1 MAVCGGKPKKMRT
14 GMVRRLVPPTR
25 VPKEA
30 PMMLVK
36 KMIDRPEKFMMG
48 HGAPRASPWSPTN
61 IPTYAKASVG
71 HPPVGEIRRSTAGMS
86 V

>member
-30 PMMLVK
+30 PIMLVK
-36 KMIDRPEKFMMG
+36 KMIDRPERFMMHHDRERCFSARLMLRTRG
-48 HGAPRASPWSPTN
+48 DVSLA
-61 IPTYAKASVG
+61 VG
-71 HPPVGEIRRSTAGMS
+71 VLSYLHTAGLE
-86 V
+86 